1 VVQYDYGMAPDITGV
16 LKDNS
21 ALTLPLEFNGGVTAT
36 EKTASVNLVN
46 AANAAQA
53 SLTGLKW
60 AWFDNVTPDGFVAP
74 TDQGTGETTDGSGV
88 LTVTIAN
95 STKTS
100 GQVGW
105 LIVTDSDGTTS
116 MVHKAF
122 SGPVAV
128 S

>member
-1 VVQYDYGMAPDITGV
+1 MKLNPDITGV

-21 ALTLPLEFNGGVTAT
+21 ALTLPLEFNAGVTAT
-36 EKTASVNLVN
+36 VVTKTASVNLVN
-46 AANAAQA
+46 NSNVAQA

-60 AWFDNVTPDGFVAP
+60 AWFDGVTPDTFDAP
-74 TDQGTGETTDGSGV
+74 TDQGVGEITDGSGV
-88 LTVTIAN
+88 LTIDISN
-95 STKTS
+95 SSKTT
-100 GQVGW
+100 GQIGW

-128 S
+128 N